1 MPHWSLE
8 TKIRIVDRAEN
19 GWTHQQI
26 SETLGVPLSTV
37 GHIIRDYC
45 NRGTFE
51 RKKGSGRPQKMDE
64 RSKRHFL
71 RIVEKIQRQHWRNSR
86 LKCLSN
92 AALGLYLSICMK
104 ASSTKEL
111 LLLSLS

>member
-26 SETLGVPLSTV
+26 SETLGVTLSTI

-64 RSKRHFL
+64 RSKRHLL
-71 RIVEKIQRQHWRNSR
+71 RIVEKNPEATLAELQAQMPV
-86 LKCLSN
+86 KCSTWLISKH
-92 AALGLYLSICMK
+92 LHESKL
-104 ASSTKEL
+104 TKEL